1 MLVIQYIFI
10 NPSKYPFRL
19 RLVKS
24 SQRVFGKRGRCNDLP
39 HSFSARAIIL
49 ILHVTFLGNNFYL
62 TIFNF
67 DLTDMIPY
75 WMSRTQLLLG
85 DEATT
90 QLMSKN
96 VLVVGLGGV
105 GGICAE
111 MIARAGVG
119 KMTIVDGDT
128 VDLSNGNRQIAALH
142 STEKQLK
149 ADVLAARLRD
159 INPQITLKVVAEF
172 IKEERTVEIV
182 ALGNYDF
189 AVDCIDTL
197 TPKVWLIKTCVDRKI
212 PIVSSLGAGGK
223 VDPSQIQ
230 VVDIADSY
238 KCKLAR
244 YVRKYLHK
252 EGITTG
258 VTVVFSPEEIDADK
272 VVVTEKAFPKKSI
285 IGTISYMPAI
295 FGCLTAGVVIRH
307 LYSKE

>member
-1 MLVIQYIFI
+1 
-10 NPSKYPFRL
+10 
-19 RLVKS
+19 
-24 SQRVFGKRGRCNDLP
+24 
-39 HSFSARAIIL
+39 
-49 ILHVTFLGNNFYL
+49 
-62 TIFNF
+62 
-67 DLTDMIPY
+67 MIPY

-85 DEATT
+85 DEQTQ
-90 QLMSKN
+90 QLMDKN

-119 KMTIVDGDT
+119 KMTIVDGDS

-149 ADVLAARLRD
+149 AEVMAARLKD
-159 INPQITLKVVAEF
+159 INPAIELTVITEF
-172 IKEERTVEIV
+172 IQGERTVDIV
-182 ALGNYDF
+182 ALGNFDYV
-189 AVDCIDTL
+189 VDCIDTL

-230 VVDIADSY
+230 VADIADSY

-252 EGITTG
+252 EGIVTG

-272 VVVTEKAFPKKSI
+272 IVVTEKAFPKKSI

-295 FGCLTAGVVIRH
+295 FGCLAASVVIRA
-307 LYSKE
+307 LYNKD